1 MDKIKLVK
9 STTCNYELLN
19 LGIIHNSM
27 FLSEMMHQRLA
38 NRFPSLCEAQS
49 LKDCDMIPGEWH
61 DSHKCKLTQSYMNL
75 SYYQQHYYCITDATV
90 IFLCS
95 LFL

>member
-49 LKDCDMIPGEWH
+49 LKDCDMIHLVSG
-61 DSHKCKLTQSYMNL
+61 M
-75 SYYQQHYYCITDATV
+75 TV
-90 IFLCS
+90 ISASSHS
-95 LFL
+95 LT